1 VSRASRWAL
10 MLLFAIAVQLYAP
23 IATRARADDDLGAD
37 DSTGDAQQGSSEP
50 SAQPEPAPATQRAEP
65 GPATDDPAAS
75 TATRPDAGGEASAAP
90 GPAAGGR
97 ALSLYAGA
105 GAGVGTLMFQ
115 RPTPQGVQRLPQ
127 TPFGA
132 AELVL
137 RGRAWPTHRLSFEAL
152 VAYQTSL
159 GLVLQTS
166 PLFALPQNV
175 DVRWQRVELSV
186 APVIRLGE
194 AANAPALAFPV
205 GMLFDSLFPGVHQFS
220 VPKYT
225 FGGPQLRAELLLE
238 ISNVIR
244 LRAGPQAQ
252 WLLLVANSL
261 KQEGACCQGIG
272 FGGRGTIE
280 ARVGEAI
287 RVALAYSESHAFV
300 PAGAWRFTSVDH
312 FLTVRVAGEL

>member
-1 VSRASRWAL
+1 V
-10 MLLFAIAVQLYAP
+10 LLLAIAVPLYAP
-23 IATRARADDDLGAD
+23 AATRAQQDDELGPD
-37 DSTGDAQQGSSEP
+37 DATEETQAPTEASPRSER
-50 SAQPEPAPATQRAEP
+50 APATQPAEP
-65 GPATDDPAAS
+65 EPATDAPEPSPVTPPSSGGQAS
-75 TATRPDAGGEASAAP
+75 TASEHGPGE
-90 GPAAGGR
+90 R

-115 RPTPQGVQRLPQ
+115 RPTPEGVQKLPQ
-127 TPFGA
+127 TAFAA

-137 RGRAWPTHRLSFEAL
+137 RGRAWPKNRFSLEAL
-152 VAYQTSL
+152 LAYQTSL
-159 GLVLQTS
+159 GLVLQAS

-175 DVRWQRVELSV
+175 DVRWQRVELSI

-194 AANAPALAFPV
+194 DAKAPALAFPL
-205 GMLFDSLFPGVHQFS
+205 GMVVDSLFAGVHQFS
-220 VPKYT
+220 VPNYT

-252 WLLLVANSL
+252 WLLLVAHSL

-272 FGGRGTIE
+272 FGGRGAIE

-300 PAGAWRFTSVDH
+300 PAGAWRFTSVDR